1 MEFGHYDTASAY
13 MVDSLSV
20 AYKISAAYIRWSTK
34 GFALP
39 AFAIHNVLWWVK
51 WNTACSGW
59 HSFC

>member
-51 WNTACSGW
+51 
-59 HSFC
+59 